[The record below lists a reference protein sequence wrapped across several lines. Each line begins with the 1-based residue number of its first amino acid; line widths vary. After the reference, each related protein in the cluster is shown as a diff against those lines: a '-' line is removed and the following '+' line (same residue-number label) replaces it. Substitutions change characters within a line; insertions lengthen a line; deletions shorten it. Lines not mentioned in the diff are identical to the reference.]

1 MFLSSRRA
9 EMRHLLSDAVADG
22 ELRSDLDLDGAI
34 DVLIGTLL
42 FRRLISDGPV
52 SPDAA
57 RRIADIVFDWAGP
70 VAAS

>member
-34 DVLIGTLL
+34 DVL
-42 FRRLISDGPV
+42 SAPSCSVD
-52 SPDAA
+52 
-57 RRIADIVFDWAGP
+57 
-70 VAAS
+70 

>member
-34 DVLIGTLL
+34 DVLSAPSC
-42 FRRLISDGPV
+42 FVD
-52 SPDAA
+52 
-57 RRIADIVFDWAGP
+57 
-70 VAAS
+70 